1 MSERLPEVTRPG
13 ASHARSDSTT
23 TLTVAK
29 ACLPTDPTSTLVPRP
44 ALFPLR
50 TSDGDLQSR
59 ARSHVRRSSQAVD
72 EGHQGLPVSVLRQG
86 VPLSS
91 VGVPGGTGRRAWRA
105 RGHDGTDDEEDDDDA
120 LPTALPSTSFMTSA
134 TTFESDD
141 HLLTALPKSG
151 STSIDFSKLS
161 IMTTP
166 RSTVPEAEDAKA
178 QAEMIVGIPR
188 RPSELHRRTKLQQQQ
203 MHRGHTGAGASDGEP
218 SSSSPYTPLSSS
230 ISTTL
235 SSCSDWSPTT
245 GSLPTPI
252 SARPAA
258 SSASIRSAGG
268 GSGQLLSAI
277 ESPARKGLKSVM
289 DVEELRARAR
299 AAGGAKRG

>member
-1 MSERLPEVTRPG
+1 MSERLPEVVRPG

-29 ACLPTDPTSTLVPRP
+29 AYLPTDPTSTLVPRP
-44 ALFPLR
+44 VLFPLR
-50 TSDGDLQSR
+50 ISDGDLQSR

-91 VGVPGGTGRRAWRA
+91 VGVPSGTGRRAWRA

-120 LPTALPSTSFMTSA
+120 LPTALPSTSFTTSA
-134 TTFESDD
+134 TTFDSDD
-141 HLLTALPKSG
+141 QLLTALPKSG
-151 STSIDFSKLS
+151 STSIDVGQLS

-188 RPSELHRRTKLQQQQ
+188 RPSQLHRRVKLQQQQ
-203 MHRGHTGAGASDGEP
+203 VQRGHAAGGASDGQL

-230 ISTTL
+230 MTTAASS
-235 SSCSDWSPTT
+235 SSCSSANDWSPTT

-252 SARPAA
+252 SAPPAA
-258 SSASIRSAGG
+258 SSASVRSAGG
-268 GSGQLLSAI
+268 GQLLSAI
-277 ESPARKGLKSVM
+277 ESQPPRKGLKSVM
-289 DVEELRARAR
+289 DVEELKARR
-299 AAGGAKRG
+299 KWR

>member
-1 MSERLPEVTRPG
+1 MSERLPEVVRPG

-29 ACLPTDPTSTLVPRP
+29 AYLPTDPTSTLVPRP

-134 TTFESDD
+134 TTFDSDD
-141 HLLTALPKSG
+141 QLLTALPKSG
-151 STSIDFSKLS
+151 STSIDVGQLS

-166 RSTVPEAEDAKA
+166 RSLMPETEDAKA

-188 RPSELHRRTKLQQQQ
+188 RPSQLHRRVKLQQQQ
-203 MHRGHTGAGASDGEP
+203 MHRGHTGGASDGEP

-230 ISTTL
+230 ITTAASS
-235 SSCSDWSPTT
+235 SSCSSANDWSPTT

-252 SARPAA
+252 SAPPAA
-258 SSASIRSAGG
+258 SSASVRSAGG
-268 GSGQLLSAI
+268 GQLLSAI
-277 ESPARKGLKSVM
+277 ESQPPRKGLKSVM
-289 DVEELRARAR
+289 DVEELKARR
-299 AAGGAKRG
+299 KWR